1 MVSSVPVGSRE
12 IRQRQYRLER
22 NNRYYT
28 IGVFLM
34 TIHPCVEGRFFAKEF
49 VFDNSGNNGRLLFGN
64 EAPVS
69 GKTTLTHVIES
80 MDETE

>member
-1 MVSSVPVGSRE
+1 
-12 IRQRQYRLER
+12 
-22 NNRYYT
+22 
-28 IGVFLM
+28 M
-34 TIHPCVEGRFFAKEF
+34 TIRPCVEGRFFAKEF